1 MMSSLRNRSW
11 HWALSRQWH
20 QARLPWLAWALSVF
34 AGLAAVAASSA
45 WIYLQQRQLAD
56 ARRGLVALQARPAP
70 PAPSAPTEPEADFA
84 RRLPPETNTATWVND
99 LQRAAAQLGVTVVSV
114 TDAPRTA
121 TPTLLGR
128 HDLQLTLRGAY
139 PQIKLVLK
147 ELLDRHAGSSV
158 NRLNFRTMTNP
169 GDVEASVSVTRW
181 SRPLPSPAPAASG
194 VAR

>member
-11 HWALSRQWH
+11 NWAVSRQWH
-20 QARLPWLAWALSVF
+20 QARLPWLAWALSVS
-34 AGLAAVAASSA
+34 AGLAAVAAAGA

-56 ARRGLVALQARPAP
+56 ARRDLAALQARPAP
-70 PAPSAPTEPEADFA
+70 PAPSAPAEPEADFA
-84 RRLPPETNTATWVND
+84 RRLPPDTNTATWVND

-114 TDAPRTA
+114 TDAPRAATA
-121 TPTLLGR
+121 TLLGR

-147 ELLDRHAGSSV
+147 ELLDRHAGSTV
-158 NRLNFRTMTNP
+158 NRLNLRTMTNP

-181 SRPLPSPAPAASG
+181 SRPVPTPGASG
-194 VAR
+194 AAR